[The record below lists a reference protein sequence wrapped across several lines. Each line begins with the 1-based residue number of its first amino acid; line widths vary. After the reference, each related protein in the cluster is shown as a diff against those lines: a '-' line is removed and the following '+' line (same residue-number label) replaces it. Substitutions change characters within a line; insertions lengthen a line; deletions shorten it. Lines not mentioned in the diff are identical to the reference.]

1 VHAIRICLLHSLA
14 KLINT
19 LDEANAHIF
28 FPVEHC
34 LFQAFHRV
42 QVATKHLEV
51 FPSFTFCF
59 GAALPQFSTFCFN
72 ALDSL

>member
-1 VHAIRICLLHSLA
+1 MAQSPTCLLHSLA

-34 LFQAFHRV
+34 LIHIRGPVAFKSQKVLLGLRV
-42 QVATKHLEV
+42 
-51 FPSFTFCF
+51 
-59 GAALPQFSTFCFN
+59 
-72 ALDSL
+72 